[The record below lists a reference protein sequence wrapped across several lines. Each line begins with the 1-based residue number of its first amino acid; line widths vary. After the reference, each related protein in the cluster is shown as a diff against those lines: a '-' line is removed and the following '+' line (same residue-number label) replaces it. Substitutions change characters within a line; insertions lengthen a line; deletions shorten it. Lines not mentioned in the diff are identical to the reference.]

1 MNEVQGPTALGH
13 WRTVW
18 HAAMWQAVRVLAD
31 PGRAGARVAQSKRRQ
46 GGECVVLRTM
56 VVQHTHPHVGVQGPG
71 SESSGAPRFGV
82 ENKTLIMM
90 NMLDI
95 CVI

>member
-31 PGRAGARVAQSKRRQ
+31 PGRAGARVAQSKRRRE
-46 GGECVVLRTM
+46 GSVLCCARWLCSTLIGM
-56 VVQHTHPHVGVQGPG
+56 SGCRDQGPNPQARHV
-71 SESSGAPRFGV
+71 SE
-82 ENKTLIMM
+82 
-90 NMLDI
+90 
-95 CVI
+95 